1 MCIMG
6 NVPVSILQT
15 GTPQDVEAYC
25 KKLIDIVGKDGG
37 LIVAP
42 RSTPDEARPEN
53 LKAMVDF
60 TRKYGVYK

>member
-6 NVPVSILQT
+6 NVPPLYYRWWT
-15 GTPQDVEAYC
+15 TQDVENYC

-37 LIVAP
+37 FIIAP
-42 RSTPDEARPEN
+42 RSTPDEAKPEN

-60 TRKYGVYK
+60 TMKYGVYE

>member
-6 NVPVSILQT
+6 NVPPSTLQT
-15 GTPQDVEAYC
+15 GTVKDVEDYC
-25 KKLIDIVGKDGG
+25 KMLIDIVGKDGG
-37 LIVAP
+37 LIVCP
-42 RSTPDEARPEN
+42 RSTPDEAKPEN